1 MLYWTDS
8 FSIAAL
14 LWILP
19 FSSLFALALQ
29 VGFAASVVM
38 IVPKESLSRASGSL
52 GMMMGLIQIAGPLL
66 AGILMDQ
73 IGLEMIFVI
82 NLITFVIG
90 LATLFLIQLKD
101 PEREDKGKITLAA
114 LIGDLKEAYDYM
126 KAKPGLLG
134 SLFLFALILFN
145 ISAAQ
150 ALFAPLVLSI
160 GTATDLGLVRMFAG
174 IGMVVGGLIMVIWKG
189 PDRKMP
195 VILFVT
201 MFASVALIVIPVSQQ
216 IWFIS
221 AGALLVMS
229 VVPFAGTSSQVLWQH
244 KIDPAFHGRVFSLR
258 TTMLK
263 ATQPLSFLVTGVL
276 ADAFFKPG
284 MAEGQMLANLFGG
297 IWGVGE
303 PRGVALMMSALGLVS
318 LVLVILAWLTP
329 AIRRIDINLP
339 DVNVKKE
346 ENDEKPP
353 AASPDVL

>member
-19 FSSLFALALQ
+19 FSSLCALTLQ

-52 GMMMGLIQIAGPLL
+52 GMMMGLIQITGPLL
-66 AGILMDQ
+66 AGILMDT

-82 NLITFVIG
+82 NLITFAIG
-90 LATLFLIQLKD
+90 LATLFLIKLQN
-101 PEREDKGKITLAA
+101 PEREEKGKITLAA
-114 LIGDLKEAYDYM
+114 LIGDLKEAYQYM
-126 KAKPGLLG
+126 KGKPGLLG
-134 SLFLFALILFN
+134 SLLLFALILFN
-145 ISAAQ
+145 ISSAQ
-150 ALFAPLVLSI
+150 ALFAPLVLSM

-174 IGMVVGGLIMVIWKG
+174 IGLVVGGLVMVIWKG
-189 PDRKMP
+189 PKRKMP
-195 VILFVT
+195 VILSVT
-201 MFASVALIVIPVSQQ
+201 VFASIALMVIPVSQQ

-229 VVPFAGTSSQVLWQH
+229 VVPFASTSSQVLWQH

-258 TTMLK
+258 STMLK

-284 MAEGQMLANLFGG
+284 MAEGELLANTFGS

-303 PRGVALMMSALGLVS
+303 ARGIALMMSALGVVS
-318 LVLVILAWLTP
+318 FTLVIIAWLTP
-329 AIRRIDINLP
+329 AVRRIDLNLP
-339 DVNVKKE
+339 DVNVKKADG
-346 ENDEKPP
+346 NEKPA